1 MGTKHGRRH
10 IPSGR
15 SSQSNSAGGGYFFIR
30 NGTGLTRT
38 DGNLKIE
45 DLTHGAN
52 SKEIEVTVV
61 TAEPGASCEETEIY
75 LGEKWFY
82 ILEGK
87 LEILVNDVTYHLNAG
102 DSIYL
107 ESTAAHRW
115 RNVHK
120 GKTRAL
126 VFSSPYSLVRV

>member
-1 MGTKHGRRH
+1 VGTKHYKKH
-10 IPSGR
+10 SPSGR
-15 SSQSNSAGGGYFFIR
+15 SPQPNNAGGGYLFIP

-38 DGNLKIE
+38 DGNLKVE
-45 DLTHGAN
+45 DLTHRAN

-115 RNVHK
+115 RNVHE
-120 GKTRAL
+120 GRTRAL

>member
-1 MGTKHGRRH
+1 MRHERRKFS
-10 IPSGR
+10 PDKSRRGKSG
-15 SSQSNSAGGGYFFIR
+15 SGGYFFIR
-30 NGTGLTRT
+30 RGTGLTLSN
-38 DGNLKIE
+38 GNLKME
-45 DLTHGAN
+45 NLTHGTD
-52 SKEIEVTVV
+52 SKALEATVV
-61 TAEPGASCEETEIY
+61 TAEPGAYCEETEIY

-87 LEILVNDVTYHLNAG
+87 LEILVNNASFLLSEG

-115 RNVHK
+115 RNPHK

-126 VFSSPYSLVRV
+126 VFSSPQSLPV